1 MHGLKALKASEG
13 EIELTSKNVSVGIV
27 GMNENFKLMEEPL
40 LKEAILQLHQQP
52 EAQQPESAPM
62 EQ

>member
-27 GMNENFKLMEEPL
+27 GKDVPFRL
-40 LKEAILQLHQQP
+40 LSEGELKDSLTLLHQQ
-52 EAQQPESAPM
+52 QPAAEPM
-62 EQ
+62 DVHP

>member
-27 GMNENFKLMEEPL
+27 GVGETFRAMEEAA
-40 LKEAILQLHQQP
+40 LKEAILQLHQQ
-52 EAQQPESAPM
+52 QPEPVPM

>member
-13 EIELTSKNVSVGIV
+13 EIELTSKNVTVGIV
-27 GMNENFKLMEEPL
+27 GKDESFRMMDEGL

-52 EAQQPESAPM
+52 GPAPM

>member
-27 GMNENFKLMEEPL
+27 GKDEPFKLMTEAE
-40 LKEAILQLHQQP
+40 LKEAILVIHQQP
-52 EAQQPESAPM
+52 PAGPVPM
-62 EQ
+62 EH

>member
-1 MHGLKALKASEG
+1 MHGLRALKASEG

-27 GMNENFKLMEEPL
+27 GANEHFRLMEEAP

-52 EAQQPESAPM
+52 EQPGAAPM